1 MKKEKITTVAIN
13 THNDNMHHMTTNTS
27 PIDTHIP
34 ATEVRFVFS
43 LDTFQDGVATE
54 QEEETD
60 LMCKFPQRTFFP
72 AVPAVF

>member
-1 MKKEKITTVAIN
+1 
-13 THNDNMHHMTTNTS
+13 MTTNTS